1 MSAGKAFNRDKSQQQ
16 MMANSNLPGR
26 NLKQY
31 ITDKRLVDLRG
42 IKSDTDQVSALVH
55 MCKQAF
61 QLEPTFDWEEL
72 PGQSR
77 FKFKANVKFHG
88 TSICCCRGQN
98 KAEAK
103 KAGAKLALHRVAP
116 KLYIDL
122 F

>member
-1 MSAGKAFNRDKSQQQ
+1 
-16 MMANSNLPGR
+16 
-26 NLKQY
+26 
-31 ITDKRLVDLRG
+31 
-42 IKSDTDQVSALVH
+42 

-88 TSICCCRGQN
+88 TCISCCRGQN

-116 KLYIDL
+116 KLYMDL
-122 F
+122 FQDEKPPQEFQEETDTVMEE